1 MLDLKKDF
9 PIFREN
15 PGLCFLDSGASAQK
29 PSYVINFVADFYR
42 KTYANIHRGVYKQSW
57 ETTVLYDKA
66 REKTAEFLGV
76 STPET
81 VIFTKNTTES
91 INLVA
96 YSFGES
102 LKEGDEIIVSIME
115 HHANFV
121 PWQILAQ
128 RKNLKLKIAYIDK
141 NTLTLPVE
149 NITKLITDRTK
160 LIALSMCSNVLGTI
174 SPFVEVCKIAKE
186 RGIKVLLD
194 GAQYMPHHR
203 INFNELGIEPD
214 FVVFSGH
221 KLCAFDGVGVLY
233 GKKEVLE
240 EMEPFLTGGDMI
252 ESVSIGKTEFAPLPN
267 KFEAGT
273 PPIGAVISLL
283 KAIEYLEGIG
293 LDKIEEHETMLAKE
307 AIKRLKEIE
316 GVHVFAP
323 DRISNGIV
331 SFTIDG
337 IHPHDIATIL
347 AEDNVCIRAGM
358 HCAEPLITHLGQDSF
373 ARATFYLY
381 NDFGDV
387 ERLVKAVKRCKEVFK
402 L

>member
-29 PSYVINFVADFYR
+29 PSYVIDFVAEFYR

-57 ETTVLYDKA
+57 ETTVLYDRA

-76 STPET
+76 EDVES

-96 YSFGES
+96 YSFGET
-102 LKEGDEIIVSIME
+102 LNEGDEIIVSIME

-121 PWQILAQ
+121 PWQMLAQ
-128 RKNLKLKIAYIDK
+128 RKNLKLKIAYIDRE
-141 NTLTLPVE
+141 TLTLPVE
-149 NITKLITDRTK
+149 NITKLITERTK

-174 SPFVEVCKIAKE
+174 SPFREVCKVANE
-186 RGIKVLLD
+186 MGIRVLLD
-194 GAQYMPHHR
+194 GAQYMPHHKV
-203 INFNELGIEPD
+203 NFKEWGIEPD

-221 KLCAFDGVGVLY
+221 KLCSFDGVGVLY
-233 GKKEVLE
+233 GKREVLNK
-240 EMEPFLTGGDMI
+240 MQPFLTGGDMI
-252 ESVSIGKTEFAPLPN
+252 ESVSIEKTEFAPLPN

-273 PPIGAVISLL
+273 PPIGAVVSLL
-283 KAIEYLEGIG
+283 KAIEYLESIG
-293 LDKIEEHETMLAKE
+293 LKNIEQHETTLAKK
-307 AIKRLKEIE
+307 AIEGLKEID

-323 DRISNGIV
+323 EDVKNGIV

-337 IHPHDIATIL
+337 IHPHDIATIF

-358 HCAEPLITHLGQDSF
+358 HCAEPLITYLGQDSF

-381 NDFGDV
+381 NDLDDV
-387 ERLVKAVKRCKEVFK
+387 EKLIKAVKRCKEVFK

>member
-9 PIFREN
+9 PVLREN
-15 PGLCFLDSGASAQK
+15 PDICFLDSGASAQK
-29 PSYVINFVADFYR
+29 PDYVIDFVADFYR
-42 KTYANIHRGVYKQSW
+42 KTYANIHRGIYSLSW
-57 ETTVLYDKA
+57 NSTVLYDKA

-76 STPET
+76 KDTEC

-96 YSFGES
+96 YSFGQK

-121 PWQILAQ
+121 PWQQLA
-128 RKNLKLKIAYIDK
+128 KKKGIKLKIAYIDK
-141 NTLTLPVE
+141 NTLEFPVE
-149 NITKLITDRTK
+149 NITSLITDKTK

-174 SPFVEVCKIAKE
+174 SPFVEVCKTANEK
-186 RGIKVLLD
+186 GIKILLD
-194 GAQYMPHHR
+194 GAQYMPHHK
-203 INFNELGIEPD
+203 INFWELGIEPD

-240 EMEPFLTGGDMI
+240 DMEPFLTGGDMI
-252 ESVSIGKTEFAPLPN
+252 ESVSIEESIFAPLPN

-283 KAIEYLEGIG
+283 KAIEYLESIG
-293 LDKIEEHETMLAKE
+293 LDKVEEHETTLAKE
-307 AIKRLKEIE
+307 AIKRLKEID

-323 DRISNGIV
+323 EKISNGIV

-358 HCAEPLITHLGQDSF
+358 HCAEPLITYLEQNSF

-381 NDFGDV
+381 NDMEDV
-387 ERLVKAVKRCKEVFK
+387 DKLIKSVKRCKEVFK

>member
-1 MLDLKKDF
+1 MLDLKKNF
-9 PIFREN
+9 PVLREN
-15 PGLCFLDSGASAQK
+15 PDICFLDSGASAQK
-29 PSYVINFVADFYR
+29 PDYVIDFVADFYR
-42 KTYANIHRGVYKQSW
+42 KTYANIHRGIYSLSW
-57 ETTVLYDKA
+57 NSTVLYDKA

-76 STPET
+76 KNTEC

-96 YSFGES
+96 YSFGQK

-121 PWQILAQ
+121 PWQQLA
-128 RKNLKLKIAYIDK
+128 KKKGIKLKIAYIDK
-141 NTLTLPVE
+141 NTLEFPVE
-149 NITKLITDRTK
+149 NITSLITDKTK

-174 SPFVEVCKIAKE
+174 SPFVEVCKTANKK
-186 RGIKVLLD
+186 GIKILLD

-203 INFNELGIEPD
+203 INFTELGIEPD

-240 EMEPFLTGGDMI
+240 DMEPFLTGGDMI
-252 ESVSIGKTEFAPLPN
+252 ESVSIEESIFAPLPN

-283 KAIEYLEGIG
+283 KAIEYLESIG

-307 AIKRLKEIE
+307 AIKRLKEID

-323 DRISNGIV
+323 EKISNGIV

-358 HCAEPLITHLGQDSF
+358 HCAEPLITYLEQNSF

-381 NDFGDV
+381 NDMEDV
-387 ERLVKAVKRCKEVFK
+387 EKLIKSVKRCKEVFK